1 MYGGIELREVIE
13 GQDWSKLKSEPLNGI
28 NSFFKQYS
36 NWENGAN
43 DSSPINLG
51 IFGVGDDLYST
62 QFVGVMPMI
71 NNDTLKPEFGE
82 TEDSVG
88 RELLTIKINSR
99 FHISP
104 AVMLK
109 EVLDGDDYYENPDM
123 LQCREYSISEL
134 REWKSDSKILCG
146 VVKNIGKVTLEQ
158 SGDNERGVSGMDSF
172 LSSEY
177 PIFEVIR
184 FVSEAKEV
192 CKRNLKQ
199 QSMYKEEN
207 LVGKVKG
214 RILVNKQIKYNI
226 SRGQYQKTYC
236 GYNALSENIKENIII
251 KYALYLCSKL
261 SIADSL
267 REDILFCNRVLGNVP
282 LKKCR
287 AGDFV
292 GLKKNGAFRQ
302 YSHAIDA
309 AKAII
314 NRYYISYD
322 NSEAEETKGEGKI
335 RVSDY
340 SVAPYFIDMN
350 LLFEYYC
357 RALFRKAINELNK
370 QDEFKYVLTLEPVS
384 KSMKQL
390 FYDNSSLGDYYM
402 SKYIPDILVKYKRR
416 REEDFKALAVI
427 DAKYSDVKDQKKSQR
442 QRTHQIL
449 FYMNVLN
456 CKNGGL
462 ISPYKGG
469 KKVDGVLKG
478 QILYDGELK
487 TKTAPELCYIP
498 LEESVDD
505 QSDKYVEK
513 IKEYL
518 KEVSENEGKR
528 QHDLNMERQQEDD
541 IKNLVGEIKKHVSEG
556 NIEFRGK
563 DLKKA
568 VSDFYNKYK

>member
-1 MYGGIELREVIE
+1 MREVIK

-88 RELLTIKINSR
+88 RKLLTIKINSR

-158 SGDNERGVSGMDSF
+158 SGDNGRGVSGIDSF

-267 REDILFCNRVLGNVP
+267 REDILFCNRVLENVP
-282 LKKCR
+282 
-287 AGDFV
+287 F
-292 GLKKNGAFRQ
+292 
-302 YSHAIDA
+302 
-309 AKAII
+309 
-314 NRYYISYD
+314 
-322 NSEAEETKGEGKI
+322 
-335 RVSDY
+335 
-340 SVAPYFIDMN
+340 
-350 LLFEYYC
+350 
-357 RALFRKAINELNK
+357 
-370 QDEFKYVLTLEPVS
+370 
-384 KSMKQL
+384 
-390 FYDNSSLGDYYM
+390 
-402 SKYIPDILVKYKRR
+402 
-416 REEDFKALAVI
+416 
-427 DAKYSDVKDQKKSQR
+427 
-442 QRTHQIL
+442 
-449 FYMNVLN
+449 
-456 CKNGGL
+456 
-462 ISPYKGG
+462 
-469 KKVDGVLKG
+469 
-478 QILYDGELK
+478 
-487 TKTAPELCYIP
+487 
-498 LEESVDD
+498 
-505 QSDKYVEK
+505 
-513 IKEYL
+513 
-518 KEVSENEGKR
+518 
-528 QHDLNMERQQEDD
+528 
-541 IKNLVGEIKKHVSEG
+541 
-556 NIEFRGK
+556 
-563 DLKKA
+563 
-568 VSDFYNKYK
+568 